1 MAAAASSS
9 STTTDEEWVR
19 RRPGQMY
26 DGTHFLLTGPRDAT
40 KLVVCVPGIGGIHMY
55 YDELEPALVAQHYRV
70 LRFDLMGRGF
80 SEAPP
85 GHGRKPPACCGG
97 CVPLEQD
104 PYSLEGHVQQLHGL
118 LFGLRLIQGGSA
130 PQDLDASAS
139 VSSVSASTSTSTAT
153 NKGLEASSS
162 QTWPQQHPARA
173 AVTAHGLPTVP
184 EAAAIAAAAPP
195 TKPFRQIHL
204 IGHSMGGAISVGF
217 ADRYPE
223 LVASLTLLTP
233 AGLMDRG
240 QFRLLRALPCCI
252 QRLVQASLRR
262 QVDNAVRNDFL
273 VHNTPL
279 EERVLKL
286 VRALHLCD
294 WWMEVDRPSCAHS
307 FSTDPFPPKTHKIT
321 QVHFHLKHNPSA
333 HDALFRSI
341 LAFPLSG
348 LDDAVQ
354 RVAATRVPTL
364 VIWAIFDRVLPF
376 EPHFARWKALLKTGN
391 NVRYE
396 VIEDACHG
404 FPLER
409 PERTNQIVLRFL
421 KAPPTFLPSA
431 VLHSLQSNPPTI
443 TI

>member
-9 STTTDEEWVR
+9 STTTHEEWVR

-26 DGTHFLLTGPRDAT
+26 EGTHFLLTGPRDAT

-55 YDELEPALVAQHYRV
+55 YDELEPALVAQNYRV

-118 LFGLRLIQGGSA
+118 LFGLRLIQGGGA

-173 AVTAHGLPTVP
+173 AATVHGLPTVP

-286 VRALHLCD
+286 VRALHLCVTGGS
-294 WWMEVDRPSCAHS
+294 WLIDRRVRVPSR
-307 FSTDPFPPKTHKIT
+307 TDPFSPKNTKPRRST
-321 QVHFHLKHNPSA
+321 STSSTTPAPTTPCSAPSSSS
-333 HDALFRSI
+333 RSRASTTPSTAWRPHACRRSSPGPFMTASSPLTRTSRGGRRCSR
-341 LAFPLSG
+341 LATTC
-348 LDDAVQ
+348 
-354 RVAATRVPTL
+354 ATR
-364 VIWAIFDRVLPF
+364 
-376 EPHFARWKALLKTGN
+376 
-391 NVRYE
+391 
-396 VIEDACHG
+396 
-404 FPLER
+404 
-409 PERTNQIVLRFL
+409 
-421 KAPPTFLPSA
+421 
-431 VLHSLQSNPPTI
+431 
-443 TI
+443 